1 MHIDA
6 VALNLLGFAA
16 TGFSIFMWIPQARTT
31 WKNRNDP
38 GRLAGISETTQW
50 LTMIG
55 YLLWGL
61 FGVLSQSYWVAA
73 PTVVAFPLAL
83 ATIFVV
89 RRGRRLPPLVT
100 SVSIIAIDEPLSV
113 SDMTGSIPI
122 ISTEDDV
129 AVGDIVDAQSS
140 PMTGTITIISS
151 ETTVVE
157 EEAEAETAAAES
169 LSTTGTLPVLA

>member
-6 VALNLLGFAA
+6 LALNLLGFAA

-38 GRLAGISETTQW
+38 GRLAGVSETTQW

-61 FGVLSQSYWVAA
+61 FGVLSESYWVAA
-73 PTVVAFPLAL
+73 PSVVAFPLAL

-100 SVSIIAIDEPLSV
+100 SVSIIAIDESLSV
-113 SDMTGSIPI
+113 ADTTGSIPI
-122 ISTEDDV
+122 ISTGDSV
-129 AVGDIVDAQSS
+129 AVGDITAPHSS
-140 PMTGTITIISS
+140 PVTGTTTIISAEES
-151 ETTVVE
+151 VAVGDPLTTRSFTSTGAIPVV
-157 EEAEAETAAAES
+157 A
-169 LSTTGTLPVLA
+169 

>member
-6 VALNLLGFAA
+6 FALNLLGFAA
-16 TGFSIFMWIPQARTT
+16 TGFSIFMWVPQARTT

-38 GRLAGISETTQW
+38 FRLAGISETTQW

-61 FGVLSQSYWVAA
+61 FGVLSASYWVAA
-73 PTVVAFPLAL
+73 PSAVAFPLAL

-113 SDMTGSIPI
+113 TDTTGSIPI
-122 ISTEDDV
+122 ISSEDS
-129 AVGDIVDAQSS
+129 VGATASPHSS
-140 PMTGTITIISS
+140 PTTATTMIIAADDA
-151 ETTVVE
+151 VVG
-157 EEAEAETAAAES
+157 EAAPPRSFT
-169 LSTTGTLPVLA
+169 TTGAIPVIA